1 MSVQIVCIKPDTVQK
16 PYTGQNHTPA
26 GWTEPLSNHLATATI
41 REMREIASKETVSIN
56 YRPDKLNMTYSK
68 KTILHTQKEI
78 KYCPCTEIEPLTS
91 ICKALGSIPS
101 TGGGKMY

>member
-26 GWTEPLSNHLATATI
+26 GWTEPLSNHLA
-41 REMREIASKETVSIN
+41 SKETVSIN

-78 KYCPCTEIEPLTS
+78 KYCPGTEIEPLTS